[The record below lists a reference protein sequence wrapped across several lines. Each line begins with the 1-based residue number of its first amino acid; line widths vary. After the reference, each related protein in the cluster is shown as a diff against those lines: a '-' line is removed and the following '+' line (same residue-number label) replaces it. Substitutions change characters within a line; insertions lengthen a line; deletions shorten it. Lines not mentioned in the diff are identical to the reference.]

1 MRRKPFR
8 SNRQRI
14 FLLDS
19 RATTMTATAPDIRS
33 AREAAERMLE
43 ELGLDA
49 FVYTVEAKEGGWD
62 LRVDCATEEGWQ
74 TVELPVEPVELI
86 ASLGDARLR
95 EALRARWGAHLRA
108 CVKRDPRAA
117 AAGLARWEHFPHG
130 ADIGVR
136 GFGAT
141 KAEAF
146 EQAARAMTAVI
157 ADLELVAPREAVRIE
172 CEAPDDELLLAEWLN
187 ALVYEMATRKM
198 LFSRFA
204 VKLEGTRL
212 RAEARGEPVD
222 VGRHHPAVEVK
233 GATYTMLRVAREA
246 GGWLA
251 QTVVDV

>member
-1 MRRKPFR
+1 MDP
-8 SNRQRI
+8 
-14 FLLDS
+14 
-19 RATTMTATAPDIRS
+19 TAPDIRS
-33 AREAAERMLE
+33 AREAAERVLD

-49 FVYTVEAKEGGWD
+49 FVYTVEAKEGGWE
-62 LRVDCATEEGWQ
+62 LRVDCATDEGWQ
-74 TVELPVEPVELI
+74 TVELPVEPAELA
-86 ASLGDARLR
+86 ASLADARRR
-95 EALRARWGAHLRA
+95 EALSARWGTHLRA
-108 CVKRDPRAA
+108 CVRRPPQAA
-117 AAGLARWEHFPHG
+117 AAGAAHWEHFPHG

-136 GFGAT
+136 GYGAT

-157 ADLELVAPREAVRIE
+157 TDLELVAPRDAVAIE

-212 RAEARGEPVD
+212 SAEARGEPVD
-222 VGRHHPAVEVK
+222 VERHRPAVEVK

-246 GGWLA
+246 GGWIA